1 MIIVKLTNVLLHNNN
16 ALESAKILAYTSL
29 GRPHVEYAAFVWH
42 PDLERLNHGI
52 DMIQNNLNLKGRETG
67 SEGRERLLFKT
78 LFNRQNRIKHNL
90 LLWLLS
96 NEENHRLLVNDE
108 LFSDSP
114 DNTPTTRSMARDDSL
129 AEIAMLLAYK

>member
-1 MIIVKLTNVLLHNNN
+1 M
-16 ALESAKILAYTSL
+16 ALIYDSKQSMRFISNIKE
-29 GRPHVEYAAFVWH
+29 
-42 PDLERLNHGI
+42 
-52 DMIQNNLNLKGRETG
+52 RETG
-67 SEGRERLLFKT
+67 SEGRERLLFNT
-78 LFNRQNRIKHNL
+78 LVNRQKRLRHNL
-90 LLWLLS
+90 LLRLLS